1 MVELPHFFGLD
12 FSVAS
17 SWLVAGFFA
26 GVVLTWLW
34 RALRGRRAKA
44 VAAAQIAEIQGI
56 LETSRAEHQS
66 EVARMSSDARSYEIA
81 LADAER
87 RAGQSRGE
95 ATSLRAEAGRLAQ
108 LELSSR
114 NELLEVDK
122 QLAKL
127 RTDLQWAQSQTG
139 NATQEQASLVQRV
152 RAAAEDLATARTAA
166 ELKDAEI
173 ARLINELQGVQSKTA
188 TLEQEKVSSGLDA
201 ARLGKSK
208 EAEIARLQDELGSAR
223 THIDRLQDDVAGHA
237 QALTSSQS
245 SYDATWKDLTY
256 TRNLASWQAS
266 EVDRLRNLITM
277 FESDVAAKTQELGA
291 LQKQYAGLK
300 ARLGP
305 RRKGLGGAKS
315 RLAYFRRQGT
325 NGTSADV
332 HAHAKGN
339 GKLAFAH
346 PVRDASIKTRRG
358 KAYKLGK
365 AYSAGGRGA
374 KKAGVTQIHVPS
386 RTRVG
391 AGEIADLKA
400 KLAELAQEAEKYGR
414 RRDAVHVANRIA
426 DDSV

>member
-26 GVVLTWLW
+26 GVILTWLW

-44 VAAAQIAEIQGI
+44 MAAAQIAEIQGF

-66 EVARMSSDARSYEIA
+66 EVARMSSDARNYEIA

-114 NELLEVDK
+114 NELLVVDK
-122 QLAKL
+122 ELAKL
-127 RTDLQWAQSQTG
+127 RTELQWAQSQTG
-139 NATQEQASLVQRV
+139 NATLEQASLIQRV
-152 RAAAEDLATARTAA
+152 RAAAEDLAATRTAA

-173 ARLINELQGVQSKTA
+173 ARLINELQWVQSKA
-188 TLEQEKVSSGLDA
+188 VTLEQERVGFGLDA

-208 EAEIARLQDELGSAR
+208 DAEIARLQDELGNAR
-223 THIDRLQDDVAGHA
+223 TQIDRLQDAAAGHA

-245 SYDATWKDLTY
+245 SYDQTWKDLTY
-256 TRNLASWQAS
+256 MRNLAYWQAS
-266 EVDRLRNLITM
+266 EVDRLRNLITK
-277 FESDVAAKTQELGA
+277 FEGDVAAKMHELGA
-291 LQKQYAGLK
+291 LQQQYAGLK

-305 RRKGLGGAKS
+305 RRKGLGGAKG

-346 PVRDASIKTRRG
+346 PVRDASMKTRRG

-365 AYSAGGRGA
+365 AYSAAGRGA
-374 KKAGVTQIHVPS
+374 KKAGITQIHAPS

-391 AGEIADLKA
+391 AGEIADLKG
-400 KLAELAQEAEKYGR
+400 KLAKLAQEAEKYR
-414 RRDAVHVANRIA
+414 RLRDAVHVANRIA

>member
-44 VAAAQIAEIQGI
+44 IADAQIAEMQGL
-56 LETSRAEHQS
+56 LETARAEHHS
-66 EVARMSSDARSYEIA
+66 EIERMSSDARSYEIA

-87 RAGQSRGE
+87 RAAQSLGE
-95 ATSLRAEAGRLAQ
+95 ATSLRAETGRLAQ
-108 LELSSR
+108 MELSAR
-114 NELLEVDK
+114 NELLVTDK
-122 QLAKL
+122 QVAKL
-127 RTDLQWAQSQTG
+127 RTELQWAQSQTG
-139 NATQEQASLVQRV
+139 NATQEHASLVQRV
-152 RAAAEDLATARTAA
+152 RAAAEDLAAARTAT

-173 ARLINELQGVQSKTA
+173 ARLINQLQWVQSAAA

-208 EAEIARLQDELGSAR
+208 DSEIARLQDELGSAR
-223 THIDRLQDDVAGHA
+223 TQIDSLQDEVAGHA
-237 QALTSSQS
+237 QTLTSSRS
-245 SYDATWKDLTY
+245 NYDATWKDLTY
-256 TRNLASWQAS
+256 MRNLAHWQAS
-266 EVDRLRNLITM
+266 EVDRLRNLITK
-277 FESDVAAKTQELGA
+277 FEGDVTAKTHELGA
-291 LQKQYAGLK
+291 LQQQYAGLK
-300 ARLGP
+300 ARLSP
-305 RRKGLGGAKS
+305 RRKGFGGAKS
-315 RLAYFRRQGT
+315 HLAYFRRQGT
-325 NGTSADV
+325 NGTSVDV

-365 AYSAGGRGA
+365 AYSAAGRGA
-374 KKAGVTQIHVPS
+374 KKAGLTQINMPS
-386 RTRVG
+386 RTRMG
-391 AGEIADLKA
+391 AGEVADLKA
-400 KLAELAQEAEKYGR
+400 KLAKLTQDAEKYR
-414 RRDAVHVANRIA
+414 RLRDAVQVANRIA

>member
-1 MVELPHFFGLD
+1 MVELPHFFSLD
-12 FSVAS
+12 LSVAS
-17 SWLVAGFFA
+17 SWLVAGFLA

-34 RALRGRRAKA
+34 QALRRRRARA
-44 VAAAQIAEIQGI
+44 MAAAQIAEMHG
-56 LETSRAEHQS
+56 LVETARAEHQS
-66 EVARMSSDARSYEIA
+66 EVERMSSDARSYEIA

-87 RAGQSRGE
+87 RAAQSRGE
-95 ATSLRAEAGRLAQ
+95 ATSLRAETGRLAQ
-108 LELSSR
+108 LELSAR
-114 NELLEVDK
+114 NELLVTDK

-127 RTDLQWAQSQTG
+127 RTELQWAQSQTG
-139 NATQEQASLVQRV
+139 NATQEHASLVQRV
-152 RAAAEDLATARTAA
+152 RAASEDLAAARTAT

-173 ARLINELQGVQSKTA
+173 ARLINQLQWVQSKAA

-223 THIDRLQDDVAGHA
+223 TRIDSLQDELAGHA

-245 SYDATWKDLTY
+245 SYDATCKDLTY
-256 TRNLASWQAS
+256 MRNLASSQTI
-266 EVDRLRNLITM
+266 EVGRLRNLITR
-277 FESDVAAKTQELGA
+277 FEGDVAAKTQELGA
-291 LQKQYAGLK
+291 LQQQYAGLK

-305 RRKGLGGAKS
+305 PRKGLGGAKS

-365 AYSAGGRGA
+365 AYSAAGRGA
-374 KKAGVTQIHVPS
+374 KKAGVPVPS
-386 RTRVG
+386 RTRMG
-391 AGEIADLKA
+391 AGEVADLKA
-400 KLAELAQEAEKYGR
+400 KLAKLTQEAEKYR
-414 RRDAVHVANRIA
+414 RLRDAVQVANRIA